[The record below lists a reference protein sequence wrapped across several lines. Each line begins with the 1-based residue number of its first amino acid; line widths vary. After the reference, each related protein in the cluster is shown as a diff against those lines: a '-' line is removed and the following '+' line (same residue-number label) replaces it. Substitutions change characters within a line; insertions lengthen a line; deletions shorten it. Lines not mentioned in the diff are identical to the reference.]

1 MSILLFLQDQVV
13 PPFFVKLIR
22 TDVFF
27 SLSQE
32 KREKRRLCRGPAD
45 LRSVPGS
52 GLLPS
57 GPWSCRHRT
66 GSQLV
71 ASYSPTNSPVVC
83 TPHPE
88 TQHSPPGGY
97 QSRD

>member
-32 KREKRRLCRGPAD
+32 EREKRRLCSGPAD
-45 LRSVPGS
+45 GLRP
-52 GLLPS
+52 
-57 GPWSCRHRT
+57 
-66 GSQLV
+66 
-71 ASYSPTNSPVVC
+71 
-83 TPHPE
+83 
-88 TQHSPPGGY
+88 
-97 QSRD
+97 